1 MVDLGPFY
9 LEDLLFRELE
19 LLLFL
24 LDDLLDPPFLFFG
37 FPPPEALLLESA
49 ETPLLLLL
57 GRGFLLL
64 LELCWLDFL
73 SDFFLLEAPDL
84 FRPLWLK
91 DCPLELFLG
100 AGFFFN

>member
-9 LEDLLFRELE
+9 LEDLLFLELE

-24 LDDLLDPPFLFFG
+24 LDDLLDPPFLLFC
-37 FPPPEALLLESA
+37 FPPPEALPLEST

-57 GRGFLLL
+57 GRGFLGV

-84 FRPLWLK
+84 ARPL
-91 DCPLELFLG
+91 
-100 AGFFFN
+100 